1 MTFFDYSLLFIG
13 LFLFLLGFLGL
24 KKNYVNTDEKF
35 IEMNSLSKKVFY
47 SEQKK
52 MSLKWKKSLVGS
64 QKIIILSLE
73 TVFISFLFYS
83 VLSIGMSTIMSK
95 APSNKFW
102 FSLCIAIPIGIIY
115 NFLSSK
121 YLFKYLYEN
130 KHLSKYI
137 YIPKKKEIYQRS
149 LFKMILTL
157 GVGILIYICFL
168 K

>member
-1 MTFFDYSLLFIG
+1 MANIGYALLLVG
-13 LFLFLLGFLGL
+13 LVLLICGLLGV
-24 KKNYVNTDEKF
+24 KKNYANTDYRF
-35 IEMNSLSKKVFY
+35 IEINSLSKKVFY

-73 TVFISFLFYS
+73 TAFISFLFYS
-83 VLSIGMSTIMSK
+83 LFSIGMSAIMSE
-95 APSNKFW
+95 APNNKFW
-102 FSLCIAIPIGIIY
+102 FSLCIAIPIGNIY

-137 YIPKKKEIYQRS
+137 YVPEKKEIYQRS

-157 GVGILIYICFL
+157 GVGILIYTYFL
-168 K
+168 R